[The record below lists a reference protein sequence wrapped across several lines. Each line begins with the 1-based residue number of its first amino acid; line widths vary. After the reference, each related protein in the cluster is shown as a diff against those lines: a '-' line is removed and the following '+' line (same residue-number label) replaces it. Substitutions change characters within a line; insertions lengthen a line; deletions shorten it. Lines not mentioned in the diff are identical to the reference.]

1 LLLVVAASIFG
12 VYKFALVA
20 SASAKALGSGY
31 VFDLWHGPVSRS
43 STWIGKIPADVY
55 TSSRSRFPLL
65 LVHGVNESGKNSPEV
80 KPFAEAFAGSG
91 FRVVVPQF
99 DRLTRQNVTPDD
111 IDDVVS
117 VFDSLRSEAAIAC
130 VSYGCGPALIAASRP
145 QIRDRIR
152 FVLTFGAYFDLTDTL
167 RFVITSPPS
176 ELAYSKWVYMKANLD
191 LVRTESDKTAMT
203 ALFESRDA
211 KEFNARFAAIP
222 QLKDR
227 TERLSPSRYIDGIR
241 ARLIV
246 VHLSSDPCVPSSES
260 VRLVE
265 AAKTLHIPSSLTVLG
280 LYGHT
285 HPVWPEFGIQS
296 FFGFYVPQSWKF
308 MRVLDEILSYAQPGK
323 SAANY
328 ANYAK

>member
-1 LLLVVAASIFG
+1 MRRRRIFLLLVIAVSIFAL
-12 VYKFALVA
+12 YKFAVVA
-20 SASAKALGSGY
+20 TASAKALGSGY
-31 VFDLWHGPVSRS
+31 LFDLWHGPVSLS
-43 STWIGKIPADVY
+43 STSIGKIPADVY

-65 LVHGVNESGKNSPEV
+65 LVHGVNETGKNSPEV

-99 DRLTRQNVTPDD
+99 ERLTRQNVTPED

-145 QIRDRIR
+145 EIRDRVR

-176 ELAYSKWVYMKANLD
+176 ALAYSKWVYMKANLD
-191 LVRTESDKTAMT
+191 LVRNESDKKAMT

-211 KEFNARFAAIP
+211 EEFSVRLAAVP

-227 TERLSPSRYIDGIR
+227 SARLSPSRYIDGIR

-246 VHLSSDPCVPSSES
+246 VHLGSDPCVPSSES
-260 VRLVE
+260 VRMVE
-265 AAKTLHIPSSLTVLG
+265 AAKALHIPYSLTVLG
-280 LYGHT
+280 MYGHT
-285 HPVWPEFGIQS
+285 RPLWPEFGIES

-308 MRVLDEILSYAQPGK
+308 IRVLDEILSYGQ
-323 SAANY
+323 
-328 ANYAK
+328 

>member
-1 LLLVVAASIFG
+1 MSRRRIFLLLVIAVSIFAL
-12 VYKFALVA
+12 YKFAVVA
-20 SASAKALGSGY
+20 TASAKALGSGY
-31 VFDLWHGPVSRS
+31 LFDLWHGPVSLS
-43 STWIGKIPADVY
+43 STSIGKIPADVY

-65 LVHGVNESGKNSPEV
+65 LVHGVNETGKNSAEV

-99 DRLTRQNVTPDD
+99 ERLTRQNVTPED

-145 QIRDRIR
+145 EIRDRVR

-167 RFVITSPPS
+167 RFVITSPPTA
-176 ELAYSKWVYMKANLD
+176 LAYSKWVYMKANLD
-191 LVRTESDKTAMT
+191 LVRNESDKKAMT
-203 ALFESRDA
+203 ALFESRDEE
-211 KEFNARFAAIP
+211 EFSVRLAAVP

-227 TERLSPSRYIDGIR
+227 SERLSPSRYIDGIR

-246 VHLSSDPCVPSSES
+246 VHLGSDPCVPSSES
-260 VRLVE
+260 VRMVE
-265 AAKTLHIPSSLTVLG
+265 AAKALHIPYSLTVLG
-280 LYGHT
+280 MYGHT
-285 HPVWPEFGIQS
+285 RPVWPEFGIES

-308 MRVLDEILSYAQPGK
+308 IRVLDEILSYGQ
-323 SAANY
+323 
-328 ANYAK
+328 

>member
-1 LLLVVAASIFG
+1 MSRRRIFLLLVIAVSIFAL
-12 VYKFALVA
+12 YKFAVVA
-20 SASAKALGSGY
+20 TASAKALGSGY
-31 VFDLWHGPVSRS
+31 LFDLWHGPVSLS
-43 STWIGKIPADVY
+43 STSIGKIPADVY

-65 LVHGVNESGKNSPEV
+65 LVHGVNETGKNSAEV

-99 DRLTRQNVTPDD
+99 ERLTRQNVTPED

-145 QIRDRIR
+145 EIRDRVR

-176 ELAYSKWVYMKANLD
+176 ALAYSKWVYMKANLD
-191 LVRTESDKTAMT
+191 LVRNESDKKAMT
-203 ALFESRDA
+203 ALFESRDEE
-211 KEFNARFAAIP
+211 EFSVRLAAVP

-227 TERLSPSRYIDGIR
+227 SERLSPSRYIDGIR

-246 VHLSSDPCVPSSES
+246 VHLGSDPCVPSSES
-260 VRLVE
+260 VRMVE
-265 AAKTLHIPSSLTVLG
+265 AAKALHIPYSLTVLG
-280 LYGHT
+280 MYGHT
-285 HPVWPEFGIQS
+285 RPVWPEFGIES

-308 MRVLDEILSYAQPGK
+308 IRVLDEILSYA
-323 SAANY
+323 
-328 ANYAK
+328 

>member
-1 LLLVVAASIFG
+1 LLLVIAVSIFAL
-12 VYKFALVA
+12 YKFAVVA
-20 SASAKALGSGY
+20 TASAKALGSGY
-31 VFDLWHGPVSRS
+31 LFDLWHGPVSLS
-43 STWIGKIPADVY
+43 STSIGKIPADVY

-65 LVHGVNESGKNSPEV
+65 LVHGVNETGKNSPEV

-99 DRLTRQNVTPDD
+99 ERLTRQNVTPED

-145 QIRDRIR
+145 EIRDRVR

-176 ELAYSKWVYMKANLD
+176 ALAYSKWVYMKANLD
-191 LVRTESDKTAMT
+191 LVRNESDKKAMT

-211 KEFNARFAAIP
+211 EEFSVRLAAVP

-227 TERLSPSRYIDGIR
+227 SERLSPSRYIDGIR

-246 VHLSSDPCVPSSES
+246 VHLGSDPCVPSSES
-260 VRLVE
+260 VRMVE
-265 AAKTLHIPSSLTVLG
+265 AAKALHIPYSLTVLG
-280 LYGHT
+280 MYGHT
-285 HPVWPEFGIQS
+285 RPVWPEFGIES

-308 MRVLDEILSYAQPGK
+308 IRVLDEILSYGQ
-323 SAANY
+323 
-328 ANYAK
+328 

>member
-1 LLLVVAASIFG
+1 MRRRRIFLLLVIAVSIFAL
-12 VYKFALVA
+12 YKFAVVA
-20 SASAKALGSGY
+20 TASAKALGSGY
-31 VFDLWHGPVSRS
+31 LFDLWHGPVSLS
-43 STWIGKIPADVY
+43 STSIGKIPADVY

-65 LVHGVNESGKNSPEV
+65 LVHGVNETGKNSAEV

-99 DRLTRQNVTPDD
+99 ERLTRQNVTPED

-145 QIRDRIR
+145 EIRDRVR

-176 ELAYSKWVYMKANLD
+176 ALAYSKWVYMKANLD
-191 LVRTESDKTAMT
+191 LVRNESDKKAMT

-211 KEFNARFAAIP
+211 EEFSVRLAAVP

-227 TERLSPSRYIDGIR
+227 SERLSPSRYIDGIR

-246 VHLSSDPCVPSSES
+246 VHLGSDPCVPSSES
-260 VRLVE
+260 VRMVE
-265 AAKTLHIPSSLTVLG
+265 AAKALHIPYSLTVLG
-280 LYGHT
+280 MYGHT
-285 HPVWPEFGIQS
+285 RPVWPEFGIES

-308 MRVLDEILSYAQPGK
+308 IRVLDEILSYGQ
-323 SAANY
+323 
-328 ANYAK
+328 

>member
-1 LLLVVAASIFG
+1 MSRRRIFLLLVIAVSIFAL
-12 VYKFALVA
+12 YKFAVVA
-20 SASAKALGSGY
+20 TASAKALGSGY
-31 VFDLWHGPVSRS
+31 LFDLWHGPVSLS
-43 STWIGKIPADVY
+43 STSIGKIPADVY

-65 LVHGVNESGKNSPEV
+65 LVHGVNETGKNSPEV

-99 DRLTRQNVTPDD
+99 ERLTRQNVTPED

-145 QIRDRIR
+145 EIRDRVR

-176 ELAYSKWVYMKANLD
+176 ALAYSKWVYMKANLD
-191 LVRTESDKTAMT
+191 LVRNESDKKAMT
-203 ALFESRDA
+203 ALFESRDEE
-211 KEFNARFAAIP
+211 EFSVRLAAVP

-227 TERLSPSRYIDGIR
+227 SERLSPSRYINGIR

-246 VHLSSDPCVPSSES
+246 VHLGSDPCVPSSES
-260 VRLVE
+260 VRMVE
-265 AAKTLHIPSSLTVLG
+265 AAKALHIPYSLTVLG
-280 LYGHT
+280 MYGHT
-285 HPVWPEFGIQS
+285 RPVWPEFGIES
-296 FFGFYVPQSWKF
+296 LFGFYVPQSWKF
-308 MRVLDEILSYAQPGK
+308 IRVLDEILSYGQ
-323 SAANY
+323 
-328 ANYAK
+328 

>member
-1 LLLVVAASIFG
+1 MRRRRIFLLLVIAVSIFAL
-12 VYKFALVA
+12 YKFAVVA
-20 SASAKALGSGY
+20 TASAKALGSGY
-31 VFDLWHGPVSRS
+31 LFDLWHGPVSLS
-43 STWIGKIPADVY
+43 STSIGKIPADVY

-65 LVHGVNESGKNSPEV
+65 LVHGVNETGKNSAEV

-99 DRLTRQNVTPDD
+99 ERLTRQNVTPED

-145 QIRDRIR
+145 EIRDRVR

-176 ELAYSKWVYMKANLD
+176 ALAYSKWVYMKANLD
-191 LVRTESDKTAMT
+191 LVRNESDKKAMT

-211 KEFNARFAAIP
+211 EEFSVRLAAVP

-227 TERLSPSRYIDGIR
+227 SERLSPSRYIDGIR

-246 VHLSSDPCVPSSES
+246 VHLGSDPCVPSSES
-260 VRLVE
+260 VRMVE
-265 AAKTLHIPSSLTVLG
+265 AAKALHIPYSLTVLG
-280 LYGHT
+280 MYGHT
-285 HPVWPEFGIQS
+285 RPVWPEFGIES
-296 FFGFYVPQSWKF
+296 LFGFYVPQSWKF
-308 MRVLDEILSYAQPGK
+308 IRVLDEILSYGQ
-323 SAANY
+323 
-328 ANYAK
+328 

>member
-1 LLLVVAASIFG
+1 MSRRRIFLLLVIAVSIFAL
-12 VYKFALVA
+12 YKFAVVA
-20 SASAKALGSGY
+20 TASAKALGSGY
-31 VFDLWHGPVSRS
+31 LFDLWHGPVSLS
-43 STWIGKIPADVY
+43 STSIGKIPADVY

-65 LVHGVNESGKNSPEV
+65 LVHGVNETGKNSAEV

-99 DRLTRQNVTPDD
+99 ERLTRQNVTPED

-145 QIRDRIR
+145 EIRDRVR

-176 ELAYSKWVYMKANLD
+176 ALAYSKWVYMKANLD
-191 LVRTESDKTAMT
+191 LVRNESDKKAMT
-203 ALFESRDA
+203 ALFESRDEE
-211 KEFNARFAAIP
+211 EFSVRLAAVP

-227 TERLSPSRYIDGIR
+227 SERLSPSRYINGIR

-246 VHLSSDPCVPSSES
+246 VHLGSDPCVPSSES
-260 VRLVE
+260 VRMVE
-265 AAKTLHIPSSLTVLG
+265 AAKALHIPYSLTVLG
-280 LYGHT
+280 MYGHT
-285 HPVWPEFGIQS
+285 RPVWPEFGIES

-308 MRVLDEILSYAQPGK
+308 IRVLDEILSYGQ
-323 SAANY
+323 
-328 ANYAK
+328 

>member
-1 LLLVVAASIFG
+1 LLLVIAVSIFAL
-12 VYKFALVA
+12 YKFAVVA
-20 SASAKALGSGY
+20 TASAKALGSGY
-31 VFDLWHGPVSRS
+31 LFDLWHGPVSLS
-43 STWIGKIPADVY
+43 STSIGKIPADVY

-65 LVHGVNESGKNSPEV
+65 LVHGVNETGKNSPEV

-99 DRLTRQNVTPDD
+99 ERLTRQNVTPED

-145 QIRDRIR
+145 EIRDRVR

-176 ELAYSKWVYMKANLD
+176 ALAYSKWVYMKANLD
-191 LVRTESDKTAMT
+191 LVRNESDKKAMT

-211 KEFNARFAAIP
+211 EEFSVRLAAVP

-227 TERLSPSRYIDGIR
+227 SARLSPSRYIDGIR

-246 VHLSSDPCVPSSES
+246 VHLGSDPCVPSSES
-260 VRLVE
+260 VRMVE
-265 AAKTLHIPSSLTVLG
+265 AAKALHIPYSLTVLG
-280 LYGHT
+280 MYGHT
-285 HPVWPEFGIQS
+285 RPVWPEFGIES

-308 MRVLDEILSYAQPGK
+308 IRVLDEILSYGQ
-323 SAANY
+323 
-328 ANYAK
+328 

>member
-1 LLLVVAASIFG
+1 LVIAVSIFAL
-12 VYKFALVA
+12 YKFAVVA
-20 SASAKALGSGY
+20 TASAKALGSGY
-31 VFDLWHGPVSRS
+31 LFDLWHGPVSLS
-43 STWIGKIPADVY
+43 STSIGKIPADVY

-65 LVHGVNESGKNSPEV
+65 LVHGVNETGKNSPEV

-99 DRLTRQNVTPDD
+99 ERLTRQNVTPED

-145 QIRDRIR
+145 EIRDRVR

-176 ELAYSKWVYMKANLD
+176 ALAYSKWVYMKANLD
-191 LVRTESDKTAMT
+191 LVRNESDKKAMT

-211 KEFNARFAAIP
+211 EEFSVRLAAVP

-227 TERLSPSRYIDGIR
+227 SERLSPSRYIDGIR

-246 VHLSSDPCVPSSES
+246 VHLGSDPCVPSSES
-260 VRLVE
+260 VRMVE
-265 AAKTLHIPSSLTVLG
+265 AAKALHIPYSLTVLG
-280 LYGHT
+280 MYGHT
-285 HPVWPEFGIQS
+285 RPVWPEFGIES

-308 MRVLDEILSYAQPGK
+308 IRVLDEILSYGQ
-323 SAANY
+323 
-328 ANYAK
+328 

>member
-1 LLLVVAASIFG
+1 MRRRRIFLLLVIAVSIFAL
-12 VYKFALVA
+12 YKFAVVA
-20 SASAKALGSGY
+20 TASAKALGSGY
-31 VFDLWHGPVSRS
+31 LFDLWHGPVSLS
-43 STWIGKIPADVY
+43 STSIGKIPADVY
-55 TSSRSRFPLL
+55 TSPRSRFPLL
-65 LVHGVNESGKNSPEV
+65 LVHGVNETGKNSPEV

-99 DRLTRQNVTPDD
+99 ERLTRQNVTPED

-145 QIRDRIR
+145 EIRDRVR

-176 ELAYSKWVYMKANLD
+176 ALAYSKWVYMNANLD
-191 LVRTESDKTAMT
+191 LVRNESDKKAMT

-211 KEFNARFAAIP
+211 EEFSVRLAAVP

-227 TERLSPSRYIDGIR
+227 SERLSPSRYIDGIR

-246 VHLSSDPCVPSSES
+246 VHLGSDPCVPSSES
-260 VRLVE
+260 VRMVE
-265 AAKTLHIPSSLTVLG
+265 AAKALHIPYSLTVLG
-280 LYGHT
+280 MYGHT
-285 HPVWPEFGIQS
+285 RPVWPEFGIES

-308 MRVLDEILSYAQPGK
+308 IRVLDEILSYA
-323 SAANY
+323 
-328 ANYAK
+328 

>member
-1 LLLVVAASIFG
+1 MRRRRIFLLLVIAVSIFAL
-12 VYKFALVA
+12 YKFAVVA
-20 SASAKALGSGY
+20 TASAKALGSGY
-31 VFDLWHGPVSRS
+31 LFDLWHGPVSLS
-43 STWIGKIPADVY
+43 STSIGKIPADVY

-65 LVHGVNESGKNSPEV
+65 LVHGVNETGKNSPEV

-99 DRLTRQNVTPDD
+99 ERLTRQNVTPED

-145 QIRDRIR
+145 EIRDRVR

-176 ELAYSKWVYMKANLD
+176 ALAYSKWVYMKANLD
-191 LVRTESDKTAMT
+191 LVRNESDKKAMT

-211 KEFNARFAAIP
+211 EEFSVRLAAVP

-227 TERLSPSRYIDGIR
+227 SDRLSPSRYIDGIR

-246 VHLSSDPCVPSSES
+246 VHLGSDPCVPSSES
-260 VRLVE
+260 VRMVE
-265 AAKTLHIPSSLTVLG
+265 AAKALHIPYSLTVLG
-280 LYGHT
+280 MYGHT
-285 HPVWPEFGIQS
+285 RPVWPEFGIES

-308 MRVLDEILSYAQPGK
+308 IRVLDEILSYGQ
-323 SAANY
+323 
-328 ANYAK
+328 

>member
-1 LLLVVAASIFG
+1 MSRRRIFLLLVIAVSIFAL
-12 VYKFALVA
+12 YKFAVVA
-20 SASAKALGSGY
+20 TASAKALGSGY
-31 VFDLWHGPVSRS
+31 LFDLWHGPVSLS
-43 STWIGKIPADVY
+43 STSIGKIPADVY

-65 LVHGVNESGKNSPEV
+65 LVHGVNETGKNSAEV

-99 DRLTRQNVTPDD
+99 ERLTRQNVTPED

-145 QIRDRIR
+145 EIRDRVR

-176 ELAYSKWVYMKANLD
+176 ALAYSKWVYMKANLD
-191 LVRTESDKTAMT
+191 LVRNESDKKAMT
-203 ALFESRDA
+203 ALFESRDEE
-211 KEFNARFAAIP
+211 EFSVRLAAVP

-227 TERLSPSRYIDGIR
+227 SERLSPSRYINGIR

-246 VHLSSDPCVPSSES
+246 VHLGSDPCVPSSES
-260 VRLVE
+260 VRMVE
-265 AAKTLHIPSSLTVLG
+265 AAKALHIPYSLTVLG
-280 LYGHT
+280 MYGHT
-285 HPVWPEFGIQS
+285 RPVW
-296 FFGFYVPQSWKF
+296 
-308 MRVLDEILSYAQPGK
+308 
-323 SAANY
+323 
-328 ANYAK
+328 

>member
-1 LLLVVAASIFG
+1 MSRRRIFLLLVIAVSIFAL
-12 VYKFALVA
+12 YKFAVVA
-20 SASAKALGSGY
+20 TASAKALGSGY
-31 VFDLWHGPVSRS
+31 LFDLWHGPVSLS
-43 STWIGKIPADVY
+43 STSIGKIPADVY

-65 LVHGVNESGKNSPEV
+65 LVHGVNETGKNSAEV

-99 DRLTRQNVTPDD
+99 ERLTRQNVTPED

-145 QIRDRIR
+145 EIRDRVR

-176 ELAYSKWVYMKANLD
+176 ALAYSKWVYMKANLD
-191 LVRTESDKTAMT
+191 LVRNESDKKAMT

-211 KEFNARFAAIP
+211 EEFSVRLAAVP
-222 QLKDR
+222 QLRDR
-227 TERLSPSRYIDGIR
+227 SERLSPSRYIDGIR

-246 VHLSSDPCVPSSES
+246 VHLGSDPCVPSSES
-260 VRLVE
+260 VRMVE
-265 AAKTLHIPSSLTVLG
+265 AAKALHIPYSLTVLG
-280 LYGHT
+280 MYGHT
-285 HPVWPEFGIQS
+285 RPVWPEFGIES

-308 MRVLDEILSYAQPGK
+308 IRVLDEILSYGQ
-323 SAANY
+323 
-328 ANYAK
+328 

>member
-1 LLLVVAASIFG
+1 MSRRRIFLLLVIAVSIFAL
-12 VYKFALVA
+12 YKFAVVA
-20 SASAKALGSGY
+20 TASAKALGSGY
-31 VFDLWHGPVSRS
+31 LFDLWHGPVSLS
-43 STWIGKIPADVY
+43 STSIGKIPADVY

-65 LVHGVNESGKNSPEV
+65 LVHGVNETGKNSAEV

-99 DRLTRQNVTPDD
+99 ERLTRQNVTPED

-145 QIRDRIR
+145 EIRDRVR

-167 RFVITSPPS
+167 RFVITSPPTA
-176 ELAYSKWVYMKANLD
+176 LAYSKWVYMKANLD
-191 LVRTESDKTAMT
+191 LVRNESDKKAMT
-203 ALFESRDA
+203 ALFESRDEE
-211 KEFNARFAAIP
+211 EFSVRLAAVP

-227 TERLSPSRYIDGIR
+227 SERLSPSRYINGIR

-246 VHLSSDPCVPSSES
+246 VHLGSDPCVPSSES
-260 VRLVE
+260 VRMVE
-265 AAKTLHIPSSLTVLG
+265 AAKALHIPYSLTVLG
-280 LYGHT
+280 MYGHT
-285 HPVWPEFGIQS
+285 RPVWPEFGIES

-308 MRVLDEILSYAQPGK
+308 IRVLDEILSYGQ
-323 SAANY
+323 
-328 ANYAK
+328 

>member
-1 LLLVVAASIFG
+1 MRRRRIFLLLVIAVSIFAL
-12 VYKFALVA
+12 YKFAVVA
-20 SASAKALGSGY
+20 TASAKALGSGY
-31 VFDLWHGPVSRS
+31 LFDLWHGPVSLS
-43 STWIGKIPADVY
+43 STSIGKIPADVY

-65 LVHGVNESGKNSPEV
+65 LVHGVNETGKNSPEV

-99 DRLTRQNVTPDD
+99 ERLTRQNVTPED

-145 QIRDRIR
+145 EIRDRVR

-176 ELAYSKWVYMKANLD
+176 ALAYSKWVYMKANLD
-191 LVRTESDKTAMT
+191 LVRNESDNKAMT

-211 KEFNARFAAIP
+211 EEFSVRLAAVP

-227 TERLSPSRYIDGIR
+227 SERLSPSRYIDGIR

-246 VHLSSDPCVPSSES
+246 VHLGSDPCVPSSES
-260 VRLVE
+260 VRMVE
-265 AAKTLHIPSSLTVLG
+265 AAKALHIPYSLTVLG
-280 LYGHT
+280 MYGHT
-285 HPVWPEFGIQS
+285 RPVWPEFGIES

-308 MRVLDEILSYAQPGK
+308 IRVLDEILSYGQ
-323 SAANY
+323 
-328 ANYAK
+328 